1 MPDFNNMTGLGGYF
15 SPEQLQ
21 EQQYGGGLFNPFYG
35 QLAQSMYHGPSP
47 APSDM
52 GGGPAPADMGGGQP
66 QVGGW
71 PDMGG
76 GLPNAGEQQQSFNSP
91 QFWQN
96 VLASIGQ
103 PQNQPSPFV
112 PQTYAE
118 MVAQANPGG
127 HPVTPPPTPTPTPT
141 PAPAPSPVTQAAPQ
155 SNTGYSSENPG
166 GGSDNGGTGPS
177 VGGAGENSGVG
188 EGGNGGAGGAGG
200 GAHGGRILPGH
211 HYGRAYNDHIHALQ
225 ISADAAPPYANPTA
239 AAGRRFQS
247 S

>member
-47 APSDM
+47 AP
-52 GGGPAPADMGGGQP
+52 ADMGGGQP
-66 QVGGW
+66 HVGGW
-71 PDMGG
+71 SDMGG
-76 GLPNAGEQQQSFNSP
+76 GLPNPGGQQSFNSP
-91 QFWQN
+91 QFWQSI
-96 VLASIGQ
+96 LASIGQ

-112 PQTYAE
+112 PPTYEE

-127 HPVTPPPTPTPTPT
+127 RPVTPLPTPTPSTPMP
-141 PAPAPSPVTQAAPQ
+141 PALIPSVTQAAPPG
-155 SNTGYSSENPG
+155 SNTGDSSGNFP
-166 GGSDNGGTGPS
+166 GGSDNGSTGNGVDSGATGTAAGDASAAAAAGTG
-177 VGGAGENSGVG
+177 
-188 EGGNGGAGGAGG
+188 EGF
-200 GAHGGRILPGH
+200 AHGGQILPGH